1 MSGKSFFDFYDR
13 TKPKAAGAPA
23 AADPGKAVS
32 VSELTR
38 QIDRAI
44 KSSLPPAVLVRGEIS
59 NYKHHGAS
67 GNAYFTLK
75 DADACI
81 DCVMFSSERENLKFD
96 PGDGMELLAAGRVA
110 IYAQR
115 GKYQLYV
122 SQLQPLGI
130 GSLELAFKKLHAKL
144 LAEGLFATERK
155 RSIPKYPLRIA
166 LLTSTETAALQDML
180 KVFQRFSFLH
190 LSIHH
195 APVQGSGAA
204 EKIAQAIGQLNRRRD
219 IELILLG
226 RGGGSLEDLWAFN
239 EESVARAI
247 AGSRIPI
254 ITGIGHEIDVSI
266 ADLIADYHAHTPTEA
281 AQVATAQW
289 RQASHLL
296 EELAGRMTQTLR
308 RTLENSRH
316 RLNSIERHEAFRRP
330 ADRLNTLR
338 QLLDEHQR
346 HLTLQMQGLLARNRQ
361 RLDVLSLREAEKHP
375 RHRLR
380 LENQRILNLY
390 ARLNLSVGRDFQSHK
405 QKLDALSAHLTAL
418 GPEQILRRGYSI
430 TRFKKGGQ
438 IVRVAEQVR
447 PGARLIT
454 QLSEGQIESIAADD
468 KQAELFE

>member
-13 TKPKAAGAPA
+13 SKSRASPAPTV
-23 AADPGKAVS
+23 ADAGKAVS

-44 KSSLPPAVLVRGEIS
+44 KGTLAPAVLVRGEIS
-59 NYKHHGAS
+59 NYKHHSAS

-81 DCVMFSSERENLKFD
+81 DCVMFSSERANLKFD
-96 PGDGMELLAAGRVA
+96 PGDGMELLATGRVA
-110 IYAQR
+110 VYAQR

-122 SQLQPLGI
+122 SQLQPLGV

-144 LAEGLFATERK
+144 LAEGLFSAERK
-155 RSIPKYPLRIA
+155 KPIPKYPLRIA

-180 KVFQRFSFLH
+180 KVFQRFPFLH
-190 LSIHH
+190 LSVYH

-204 EKIAQAIGQLNRRRD
+204 EKIAHAIGQLNRRRD

-239 EESVARAI
+239 EETVARAMTL
-247 AGSRIPI
+247 SRIPI

-281 AQVATAQW
+281 AQVATTQW
-289 RQASHLL
+289 RQADRLL
-296 EELAGRMTQTLR
+296 GELAGRMTQTLR
-308 RTLENSRH
+308 RTIENSRH
-316 RLNSIERHEAFRRP
+316 RLHSIERHEAFRRP
-330 ADRLNTLR
+330 SDRLNTLR

-346 HLTLQMQGLLARNRQ
+346 HLTLQTQGLLARNRQ
-361 RLDVLSLREAEKHP
+361 RLDVLTLRGAEKHP
-375 RHRLR
+375 RHRLQ
-380 LENQRILNLY
+380 LENQRIVNLR
-390 ARLNLSVGRDFQSHK
+390 ARLNIAVSRDVQARK
-405 QKLDALSAHLTAL
+405 QKLDALSAHLSAL

-430 TRFKKGGQ
+430 TRLKKGGQ
-438 IVRVAEQVR
+438 IVRVADQVR

-454 QLSEGQIESIAADD
+454 QLSDGQIESVAADG